1 MEKKVLAIAA
11 LSSFILYLE
20 FRVQILVLSS
30 GLKDGSN
37 KIRPLRNQFQML
49 NVTNRSWKFGVSRK
63 RGYRGTPSKE
73 GTLFFSLIYT
83 FSEFAAA
90 F

>member
-37 KIRPLRNQFQML
+37 KIRPLRKQFQML
-49 NVTNRSWKFGVSRK
+49 NVTIRSCKFEVSRK
-63 RGYRGTPSKE
+63 RGYRWTPSKE